1 MFQKRVSQLLILGS
15 VAVTLASCAGVEQL
29 KADTAQPVVPTQ
41 APTVKDD
48 GAVINS
54 QGIDYGKQFSTYL
67 NPDNDPWQA
76 YNRKVWYFNYDILD
90 RYILRPL
97 ALANKNYVSPDLRL
111 ALSNANSY
119 LGQPVQLATNLF
131 TFQPKEAGKNLSTII
146 INGVFGLGVIDWAS
160 ELGINTNGNN
170 FDYNLAKY
178 GVPTGPYLM
187 IPGYTPTYPRELA
200 GKALNF
206 GANTGMANLITN
218 ASTWYITGPLTIYS
232 AINSRSNIIDQEA
245 IIAFSP
251 DNYPVVR
258 SLWAQ
263 YQNYNQAKALNQTQP
278 FASEP
283 TFNLD
288 DLDDLDSK

>member
-258 SLWAQ
+258 SL
-263 YQNYNQAKALNQTQP
+263 
-278 FASEP
+278 
-283 TFNLD
+283 
-288 DLDDLDSK
+288 